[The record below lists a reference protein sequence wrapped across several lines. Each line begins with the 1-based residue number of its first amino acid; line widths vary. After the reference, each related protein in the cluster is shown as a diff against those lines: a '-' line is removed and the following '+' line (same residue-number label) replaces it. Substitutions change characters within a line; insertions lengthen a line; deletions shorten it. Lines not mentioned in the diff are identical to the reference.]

1 MHKYL
6 IALLALSACAT
17 PQREQYAIAGR
28 LIGNWDNGAQM
39 AGAPE
44 TMKRPPVAGDAYEWI
59 DGQYATFFPVDVP
72 ALTVD
77 GGKAIYLVWRKGS
90 ATGPISR
97 QRLWVFRTYAT
108 GQTVMD
114 FYAFKNGAPFEAATR
129 ANDAFK
135 ALTPDDLTAYG
146 PLCTLPVSVTPTG
159 WRAEIPAT
167 CAITARSGR
176 RMVLSAQIVVDGRTL
191 SYREQGVLDSGAY
204 AFKVPGGPAYQF
216 IRNSR

>member
-17 PQREQYAIAGR
+17 LQREKHAIANR

-59 DGQYATFFPVDVP
+59 DGQYATFFPVTVP
-72 ALTVD
+72 ALTAD
-77 GGKAIYLVWRKGS
+77 GAKAIYLVWRSGS

-97 QRLWVFRTYAT
+97 QRLWVFRTDAN

-114 FYAFKNGAPFEAATR
+114 FYAFKNGTPFEAATR
-129 ANDAFK
+129 DGEAFK
-135 ALTPDDLTAYG
+135 ALTLNDLTAYG
-146 PLCTLPVSVTPTG
+146 PLCTLPVTTTQTG
-159 WRAEIPAT
+159 WRAAIPST

-176 RMVLSAQIVVDGRTL
+176 KMVLEAQIVVDGPTL
-191 SYREQGVLDSGAY
+191 SYSERGVLESGGI

-216 IRNSR
+216 ARKSR